1 MDLSQ
6 AKFDHY
12 YCYAE
17 MEDFLK
23 CLAEKYPGIAK
34 LESAGKSGEGRDI
47 WVMSLSDM
55 SSGEPDK
62 KPAIYID
69 GNFHAGEVT
78 GSMINLYAIKYILDN
93 YGKEGRITKLLQR
106 YTLYV
111 IPRVS
116 PDGAEVYLKTPETLR
131 SVPRP
136 YPFPDPDEHEGL
148 YPADIDGDGHI
159 LMMRVKDDTGEWKV
173 SPKDSRAMVRRA
185 PDEDEGIF
193 YRVYTE
199 GFLRKYQ
206 GGGIKGAPSKWGLD
220 FNRNFP
226 FGWVP
231 EVQQPGAGEFPL
243 SEPETRAVAEFIVSH
258 PNISLALTYHTTGGV
273 ILRVPGA
280 HSHAKSPRQDIQA
293 MIAIGEM
300 GAEETGYPCV
310 PCYEEFYGGGDDF
323 SKGAFDDWLFDYRGI
338 LAYTVETW
346 NLAQRAGIHQFPRKE
361 KSAKEQEEDYL
372 KMLSWNDREL
382 AGKGF
387 ENWRLFNHPQLGEV
401 EIGGWYSKYVVQNAP
416 PMFLSAECHKN
427 SMFVV
432 RAAAALPRLEIGNV
446 EYKLLEDGV
455 YEVSVLV
462 KNTGFLP
469 TLGSYRSK
477 QLENVRPIVAELCRV
492 GEEAGLAVSGVAGGV
507 VDGEPGEVVSGV
519 AGRVEEAEEAE
530 EVLANGHGFDGAG
543 EVVGNISCDE
553 ADYVAGNVSCDA
565 YVVGDV
571 EVAGKVKKEI
581 GHLDGRSGSTSA
593 FSLWSSRSAGANRAA
608 KVSWVVK
615 AKQGSE
621 IAIKVKGQRAGC
633 VTKVVKLEQ

>member
-1 MDLSQ
+1 MEKSWCGNHETRRETPEYRTYLKTVRGRVMEQ
-6 AKFDHY
+6 MKFDHY

-17 MEDFLK
+17 LENFLK
-23 CLAEKYPGIAK
+23 SLAQEHPGLTR
-34 LESAGKSGEGRDI
+34 LESAGKSGEGREI
-47 WVMSLSDM
+47 WVMTLSDM
-55 SSGEPDK
+55 STGDPED

-78 GSMINLYAIKYILDN
+78 GSMINLYTIRHTLEN
-93 YGKEGRITKLLQR
+93 YGNDERITKLLQR

-116 PDGAEVYLKTPETLR
+116 PDGAEMYLTTPETLR

-136 YPFPDPDEHEGL
+136 YPFPNPDEQEGL

-173 SPKDSRAMVRRA
+173 SPRDPRAMVRRA
-185 PDEDEGIF
+185 PDEDEGTF

-199 GFLRKYQ
+199 GFLREHQ
-206 GGGIKGAPSKWGLD
+206 GGEVKVAPGKWGLD

-231 EVQQPGAGEFPL
+231 EVQQSGAGEFPL
-243 SEPETRAVAEFIVSH
+243 SEPETRAVAEFVVKH

-280 HSHAKSPRQDIQA
+280 HSHTKSPREDIQA

-323 SKGAFDDWLFDYRGI
+323 SKGAYDDWLFDHRGI

-361 KSAKEQEEDYL
+361 KTPKEQEEDYL

-382 AGKGF
+382 GGKGF
-387 ENWRLFNHPQLGEV
+387 ENWRTFNHPQLGEV

-416 PMFLSAECHKN
+416 PMFLEAECHKN
-427 SMFVV
+427 SMFIF
-432 RAAAALPRLEIGNV
+432 RAAATLPRLELASVKQRALGDEV
-446 EYKLLEDGV
+446 YEV
-455 YEVSVLV
+455 YEVSALV
-462 KNTGFLP
+462 KNVGFLP
-469 TLGSYRSK
+469 TFGSHQAK
-477 QLENVRPIVAELCRV
+477 QLAQARPLVAELCIA
-492 GEEAGLAVSGVAGGV
+492 GEK
-507 VDGEPGEVVSGV
+507 
-519 AGRVEEAEEAE
+519 AGR
-530 EVLANGHGFDGAG
+530 EV
-543 EVVGNISCDE
+543 I
-553 ADYVAGNVSCDA
+553 
-565 YVVGDV
+565 
-571 EVAGKVKKEI
+571 GKARKEI

-593 FSLWSSRSAGANRAA
+593 FSLWSSRSAGVNRVT

-615 AKQGSE
+615 AQQGSE
-621 IAIKVKGQRAGC
+621 ITIKVEGERAGY
-633 VTKVVKLEQ
+633 VTEVIKLE